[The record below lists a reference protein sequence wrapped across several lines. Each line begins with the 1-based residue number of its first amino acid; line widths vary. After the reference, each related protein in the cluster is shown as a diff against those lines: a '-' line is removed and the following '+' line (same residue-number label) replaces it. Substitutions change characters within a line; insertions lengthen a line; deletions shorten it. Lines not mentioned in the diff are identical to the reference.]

1 MKSNFF
7 GTFIMISSLALR
19 FTALLFLLG
28 IASPAWSEP
37 VVITAVGD
45 IMPTGEVVRSFT
57 PQGFDRPYSGTAPE
71 LRKGDICV
79 GNLETPLTRG
89 GREFLGKKFR
99 FRARPETAGALKRA
113 GFSVLTLANNH
124 TMDFG
129 GEGLADTL
137 RALEGAELLHAGAG
151 ANLAQARQEAVV
163 TVRGKRVAF
172 LAYSLTYPEEFYA
185 GAGRPGAAQGNIRW
199 VSEDIAR
206 TRRSAEYVVVSFHWG
221 EELASFPKPY
231 QRRAAH
237 AAIDAGAD
245 LILGHHPHILQ
256 GIERYKGKSI
266 LYSLG
271 NFVFGSNSSSADVS
285 IIARISLDGAAQT
298 VEILP
303 LNVLNSQVRFR
314 PTLLSGKRGDEVVE
328 RLNRLS
334 APFNS
339 RITMAEEKYT
349 LEGSAVL
356 ETGASLHITPE
367 TQINSGQQPASVCN
381 NCHHQ

>member
-1 MKSNFF
+1 
-7 GTFIMISSLALR
+7 MISPPALLLP
-19 FTALLFLLG
+19 ALLFLAG

-45 IMPTGEVVRSFT
+45 IMPTGEVIRTFT

-71 LRKGDICV
+71 LQKGDICV

-129 GEGLADTL
+129 GEGLTDTL
-137 RALEGAELLHAGAG
+137 QALDNAKLLHTGAG
-151 ANLAQARQEAVV
+151 ASLAQARQEAVV

-185 GAGRPGAAQGNIRW
+185 GVGRPGAAQGNITW
-199 VSEDIAR
+199 VSEDIVRA
-206 TRRSAEYVVVSFHWG
+206 RRSAEYVVVSFHWG
-221 EELASFPKPY
+221 EELAPFPKPY

-271 NFVFGSNSSSADVS
+271 NFVFGSNSSSADRS
-285 IIARISLDGAAQT
+285 IIARITLDGAAQT
-298 VEILP
+298 VEVVP
-303 LNVLNSQVRFR
+303 LNVLNSEIRFR
-314 PTLLSGKRGDEVVE
+314 PTILSGKRGDEVVD

-334 APFNS
+334 APYNS
-339 RITMAEEKYT
+339 RITVAGGKYI
-349 LEGSAVL
+349 LEGSAVP
-356 ETGASLHITPE
+356 EIVAFSRVGAE
-367 TQINSGQQPASVCN
+367 TQRNPRQQGAFTCNS
-381 NCHHQ
+381 CHYR